1 MKRILITGANSFVG
15 INVERWLMRQPDC
28 YQVDTVDTMNDAWK
42 QADFSRYDVVFHV
55 AGIAHV
61 DPKPEMAPLYYKVN
75 RDLAIEVAKCA
86 KDKGVK
92 QFIYMSSGIVYKVSK
107 SLKGDVRTPDT
118 IPNPNDFYGD
128 SKLQAEGGV
137 VNVNLN
143 ADVNLNLNGDLNPN
157 PNPNGNGDPNGDLN
171 DNGNLNL
178 NLNLNLNGDVNLN
191 LNADVDLNLNGNVNP
206 NPNLNGDG
214 MKVCILRPPMI
225 YGPGSKGNFLRLGWL
240 ATKTP
245 VFPEWHNKRSM
256 LYIDNLAEFVRQ
268 IIDREMSG
276 TFFPQNAELVD
287 TVEIVRYFA
296 KKYHHRIWISRI
308 FNPLVWLASF
318 FLPQVPK
325 MFADCYYVPEMSKYE
340 FDYQIVSFED
350 SLKRLEITDA
360 NRRMK

>member
-15 INVERWLMRQPDC
+15 TNIERWLMRQPDC

-86 KDKGVK
+86 RDKGVK

-107 SLKGDVRTPDT
+107 SLKGDVRTPET

-128 SKLQAEGGV
+128 SKLQAERGV
-137 VNVNLN
+137 VNVNFN
-143 ADVNLNLNGDLNPN
+143 ADGNPNLNL
-157 PNPNGNGDPNGDLN
+157 NPNGNGDLNGNLN
-171 DNGNLNL
+171 DNGNGNLNL
-178 NLNLNLNGDVNLN
+178 NGNLYGD
-191 LNADVDLNLNGNVNP
+191 VNP

-287 TVEIVRYFA
+287 TVEIVKYFA